1 MDFTAAITVSFL
13 AFFLSFIILPFRYLF
28 LQKGMKNV
36 DLKWLP
42 ESATWQL
49 SQL

>member
-13 AFFLSFIILPFRYLF
+13 GFFLSFIILPFGYLF